1 MTVVILEGP
10 DGSGK
15 TALARALT
23 SDGAPFASVELRH
36 TSQPKHPMGAYWEYL
51 DEVARM
57 ARCDL
62 WPDSLVVYDRFHVGE
77 FVYGPVMRD
86 GCDMTMADLATLE
99 SMLSQM
105 DVVRVLLH
113 APSDV
118 IVKRAYERGED
129 FVGEAQ
135 LREVV
140 RRYDELGAWLSDHY
154 GWFTYD
160 TDAFAV
166 DYVAREV
173 VRQAKRAATARE
185 VRVRA

>member
-1 MTVVILEGP
+1 LTVVILEGP

-23 SDGAPFASVELRH
+23 ADGAPFASVELRH

-77 FVYGPVMRD
+77 LVYGPVMRD

-99 SMLSQM
+99 SMLDQM
-105 DVVRVLLH
+105 HVVRVLLH
-113 APSDV
+113 APGDV
-118 IVKRAYERGED
+118 ILRRAYERGED
-129 FVGEAQ
+129 FVSETQ
-135 LREVV
+135 LAEVV
-140 RRYDELGAWLSDHY
+140 RRYDQLGAYLSDRY
-154 GWFTYD
+154 GWHTYD
-160 TDAFAV
+160 T
-166 DYVAREV
+166 YVSPLEYLAREV
-173 VRQAKRAATARE
+173 ARHAKVAATKRE
-185 VRVRA
+185 VAARA